1 MERGKR
7 EEGHEGH
14 EMPADFP
21 STQASVKTN
30 FPSAGSRPQLR
41 SVLWILTEIP
51 GSQWPLGVSCSSA
64 GFPRS
69 GWKALFLLHKR
80 SLVEDFMEDPSE
92 ILFEELP
99 NASGYLKLGI
109 SFQIWTWH
117 KRLVPQK
124 AEWEDD
130 PRVKGKKKKRLRQTL
145 FALKAVVKFK
155 LTLVYEGHSRSLH
168 SIASQRISFQSPV
181 RKTK

>member
-7 EEGHEGH
+7 EEGHESH

-30 FPSAGSRPQLR
+30 SPSAGSRPQLR

-80 SLVEDFMEDPSE
+80 SLWRILWRIHLKSSLRSFPMHPDTWNWVYLSKYEPDTKGLFLRKLSE
-92 ILFEELP
+92 KMIP
-99 NASGYLKLGI
+99 
-109 SFQIWTWH
+109 
-117 KRLVPQK
+117 
-124 AEWEDD
+124 EW
-130 PRVKGKKKKRLRQTL
+130 RGKKKKKKI
-145 FALKAVVKFK
+145 KAD
-155 LTLVYEGHSRSLH
+155 
-168 SIASQRISFQSPV
+168 SICLESSGKIRTHLSVWRTQ
-181 RKTK
+181 